1 MARFSYGKRVKVLFD
16 PASPKPFSLSRSKI
30 DLYMECP
37 RCFYL
42 DRRLGIGRP
51 SIPAFTLN
59 SAVDSLLKKEF
70 DLLRKNGEAHE
81 LMKKYHIDAVPF
93 RHPEFPVWRDD
104 MYQYKGAS
112 ALDEKSN
119 FMVTGI
125 IDDIWKDSKGK
136 LLIVDYKATSTSR
149 EISLDDKWKQGYK
162 KQLEVYQWI
171 FRKKGFEVSD
181 MGYFVFANA
190 ARNRPKFDGKLEF
203 VLSIIPYKGNA
214 SWVSPK
220 LQEIRKVLSSD
231 ELPDCGDECEYC
243 AYREKIDKASV

>member
-1 MARFSYGKRVKVLFD
+1 MAQFYGKKRVKVLFD
-16 PASPKPFSLSRSKI
+16 PASPEPFNLSRSKI
-30 DLYMECP
+30 DLFTGCP

-93 RHPEFPVWRDD
+93 KHPELPVWRDD
-104 MYQYKGAS
+104 MYHYEGAS

-119 FMVTGI
+119 FTVSGI
-125 IDDIWKDSKGK
+125 VDDIWQDSKGK
-136 LLIVDYKATSTSR
+136 LLIVDYKATSTTK
-149 EISLDDKWKQGYK
+149 EISLEDKWKQGYK
-162 KQLEVYQWI
+162 RQMEVYQWI

-181 MGYFVFANA
+181 MGYFIFANA

-203 VLSIIPYKGNA
+203 VLSIVPHKGNT
-214 SWVSPK
+214 SWIEPL
-220 LQEIRKVLSSD
+220 LQKIRKTLSSD
-231 ELPDCGDECEYC
+231 KLPDCGESCEYC
-243 AYREKIDKASV
+243 AYRQNIEKATL